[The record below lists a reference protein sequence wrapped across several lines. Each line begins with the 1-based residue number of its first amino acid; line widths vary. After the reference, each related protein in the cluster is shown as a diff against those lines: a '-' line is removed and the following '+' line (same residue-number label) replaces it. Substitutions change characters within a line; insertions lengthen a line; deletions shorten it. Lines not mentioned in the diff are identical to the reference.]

1 MGSAPAKAAPVTG
14 ERALLNH
21 VDANDA
27 ESASVRVREARQSV
41 ATIDGERALLEP
53 EAASG
58 RRSTHERSGAVAG
71 RAFDGLMALLN
82 RPGY

>member
-1 MGSAPAKAAPVTG
+1 
-14 ERALLNH
+14 
-21 VDANDA
+21 
-27 ESASVRVREARQSV
+27 VRVREARQSV